1 MSPKKD
7 TVQKMFDDISPK
19 YDFLNH
25 FLSFG
30 IDFSWRKK
38 LVTLLSEKHPRR
50 ILDVATGTGDV
61 AIALTKLNPEKI
73 VGIDIS
79 DKMLEIARGKVAEK
93 GMQDLISFKQSD
105 AGRIPFS
112 DGTFDAV
119 TVAFGVRNYED
130 LRKGLSEM
138 KRVLCPGGTMMILEF
153 SHPVGT
159 PFKQFYRFYSRFV
172 IPVIGKLISGHSDAY
187 HYLPESVAAFPSGI
201 DFLDILTD
209 LGLMNCQ
216 QLILS
221 SGIASIY
228 SCQKPD
234 KIKTTGQRL

>member
-7 TVQKMFDDISPK
+7 TVQQMFDDISPK

-38 LVTLLSEKHPRR
+38 LVAMLSERHPRR

-61 AIALTKLNPEKI
+61 AIALTSLNPEKI

-79 DKMLEIARGKVAEK
+79 DKMLDIARRKVTEK
-93 GMQDLISFKQSD
+93 GMQKVITFKQSD
-105 AGRIPFS
+105 AERIPFS
-112 DGTFDAV
+112 DGSFDAV

-153 SHPVGT
+153 SQPSAT

-172 IPVIGKLISGHSDAY
+172 IPSIGKLISSHSDAY
-187 HYLPESVAAFPSGI
+187 RYLPDSVAAFPSGV
-201 DFLDILTD
+201 DFLNILTES
-209 LGLMNCQ
+209 GLIDCHQ
-216 QLILS
+216 EILS
-221 SGIASIY
+221 FGIASIY
-228 SCQKPD
+228 SCNTPD
-234 KIKTTGQRL
+234 KIKTAGHRL

>member
-7 TVQKMFDDISPK
+7 SVQKMFDDISPK

-38 LVTLLSEKHPRR
+38 LVAMLSVKNPRR

-61 AIALTKLNPEKI
+61 AISLTTLNPEKI

-79 DKMLEIARGKVAEK
+79 EKMLDIARRKVTEK
-93 GMQDLISFKQSD
+93 GMQDVISFKQSD
-105 AGRIPFS
+105 AERIPFS

-138 KRVLCPGGTMMILEF
+138 KRVLRPGGTMMILEF
-153 SHPVGT
+153 SHPSGT
-159 PFKQFYRFYSRFV
+159 PFRQFYRFYSRYV
-172 IPVIGKLISGHSDAY
+172 IPFIGKLISSHSEAY
-187 HYLPESVAAFPSGI
+187 RYLPESVAAFPSGS
-201 DFLDILTD
+201 DFLNILKELD
-209 LGLMNCQ
+209 LINCHQ
-216 QLILS
+216 QILS
-221 SGIASIY
+221 FGIASIY

-234 KIKTTGQRL
+234 KIKTTGQR